1 MLDQDGVRAALEEAG
16 RQPVR
21 AAEAAPG
28 GAGGG
33 GLFTATAPAATAPAA
48 SAPAVVAP
56 AATSWARTADGWALN
71 LDGSD
76 ASTAFSLPRLEV
88 HPSVRGW
95 RSLCLLLDGTRH
107 ERLGRP
113 DDSVHVARADAESA
127 WHRLG

>member
-48 SAPAVVAP
+48 
-56 AATSWARTADGWALN
+56 TSWARTADGWALN

-76 ASTAFSLPRLEV
+76 ASTAFSLPRLGV